1 MKPTSLLLAAAMLG
15 VTFIAT
21 GCTTLAN
28 RRDMYFPQRVD
39 GPYTQM
45 LRKGI
50 PKPATTSGEAPVGEA
65 GTSDF
70 KNVR

>member
-1 MKPTSLLLAAAMLG
+1 MAVLAVCL
-15 VTFIAT
+15 VS

-45 LRKGI
+45 LRKGV
-50 PKPATTSGEAPVGEA
+50 PKPVETEGAVVPG
-65 GTSDF
+65 DF
-70 KNVR
+70 KAVR

>member
-1 MKPTSLLLAAAMLG
+1 MKLTSLLLAAALLG

-50 PKPATTSGEAPVGEA
+50 PKPATTSGEAPVGQ
-65 GTSDF
+65 SDF

>member
-1 MKPTSLLLAAAMLG
+1 MKPTLLLLATATIAT
-15 VTFIAT
+15 TFLST

-50 PKPATTSGEAPVGEA
+50 PQPASTSGEAPQGQ
-65 GTSDF
+65 SDF

>member
-1 MKPTSLLLAAAMLG
+1 MKPTTLLLSATLLG
-15 VTFIAT
+15 STLFA

-28 RRDMYFPQRVD
+28 RRDMYFPQSVD
-39 GPYTQM
+39 GPYTKM

-50 PKPATTSGEAPVGEA
+50 PKPATTSGEAPEGQ
-65 GTSDF
+65 SDF